1 MNPLRCAVVGIIVGI
16 CGGSGAGKTT
26 LVSALIRCL
35 GPDRVS
41 AVAFDAYYRDLSHMT
56 MQERMQ
62 VNYDHPDSLDHELF
76 VEHLR
81 DLRDNRAVEI
91 PVYDFAT
98 HTRTGEVIVVE
109 PKAIVILDGI
119 LLLSFS
125 AISKLLDLAV
135 FIDIPEA
142 VRLERRTQRDVRE
155 RGRDAEDVCRQFW
168 ETVAPMHDRFV
179 QPSAERADR
188 VVTLDEKLD
197 VVASELALGIAALRR
212 CPG

>member
-1 MNPLRCAVVGIIVGI
+1 MGIIVGI

-26 LVSALIRCL
+26 LVGELIRCL

-41 AVAFDAYYRDLSHMT
+41 SVAFDAYYRDLSHIT

-76 VEHLR
+76 VEHLH
-81 DLRDNRAVEI
+81 DLRNGSTVEI
-91 PVYDFAT
+91 PKYDFAT

-109 PKAIVILDGI
+109 PRAIVILDGI
-119 LLLSFS
+119 LLLNFS
-125 AISKLLDLAV
+125 EISKLLDLAV

-155 RGRDAEDVCRQFW
+155 RGRDADDVHRQFW
-168 ETVAPMHDRFV
+168 ETVAPMHDSFV
-179 QPSAERADR
+179 QPSAEHADR
-188 VVTLDEKLD
+188 VVTLEEKLED
-197 VVASELALGIAALRR
+197 AASELTIEISALQRH
-212 CPG
+212 PG

>member
-1 MNPLRCAVVGIIVGI
+1 MGIIVGI

-26 LVSALIRCL
+26 LVGELTRCL

-41 AVAFDAYYRDLSHMT
+41 SVAFDAYYRDLSHIT

-81 DLRDNRAVEI
+81 GLRDARTVEV

-98 HTRTGEVIVVE
+98 HTRTGEAIVVE
-109 PKAIVILDGI
+109 PKPVVILDGI
-119 LLLSFS
+119 LLLNFS
-125 AISKLLDLAV
+125 EISALLDLAV
-135 FIDIPEA
+135 FIDAPEA
-142 VRLERRTQRDVRE
+142 VRLERRARRDVLE
-155 RGRDAEDVCRQFW
+155 RGRDADDVHRQFW

-179 QPSAERADR
+179 QPSAKHADR
-188 VVTLDEKLD
+188 VVALDEKPEAA
-197 VVASELALGIAALRR
+197 ASELAIEIEALQRR
-212 CPG
+212 PG

>member
-1 MNPLRCAVVGIIVGI
+1 MGIIVGI

-26 LVSALIRCL
+26 LVGELIRCL

-41 AVAFDAYYRDLSHMT
+41 SVAFDAYYRDLSHIT

-76 VEHLR
+76 VEHLH
-81 DLRDNRAVEI
+81 DLRNGRTVEI
-91 PVYDFAT
+91 PKYDFAT

-109 PKAIVILDGI
+109 PKEIVILDGI
-119 LLLSFS
+119 LLLNFGE
-125 AISKLLDLAV
+125 ISKLLDLAV

-155 RGRDAEDVCRQFW
+155 RGRDADDVHRQFW
-168 ETVAPMHDRFV
+168 ETVAPMHDSFV
-179 QPSAERADR
+179 QPSAEHADR
-188 VVTLDEKLD
+188 VVTLEEKLED
-197 VVASELALGIAALRR
+197 VASELAVEITALQRH
-212 CPG
+212 PG